1 MKLSVS
7 LGQMDVALGQPQRN
21 LTTVRAMAAE
31 AHRRGS
37 RVVVFPELWSTG
49 YDLAHASEY
58 ATPMDGGLFFQM
70 AELAREHSIYVTGSL
85 LEDSGHGYRNT
96 AVVASPEGKLVGSYS
111 KSHLFRPMEED
122 VYLAAGRQAPV
133 FDLPWGTSA
142 LAICYDLRFPELFR
156 RYALLGAKVVF
167 LVAEWP
173 RPRLLHWQTLLRAR
187 AIENQLFVVACN
199 RVGESGD
206 WSFFGHSAVYGP
218 SGELVAETGGEE
230 ILVTTVLDLDRVDEA
245 RRSMTVFQDRNE
257 AVYGAGGEDPA
268 W

>member
-1 MKLSVS
+1 
-7 LGQMDVALGQPQRN
+7 
-21 LTTVRAMAAE
+21 
-31 AHRRGS
+31 
-37 RVVVFPELWSTG
+37 VVFPELWSTG
-49 YDLAHASEY
+49 YDLARSSVH
-58 ATPMDGGLFFQM
+58 ATPMDRGLFSQM
-70 AELAREHSIYVTGSL
+70 ADLARENSLYVMGSL

-111 KSHLFRPMEED
+111 KSHLFRPMEEA
-122 VYLAAGRQAPV
+122 VYLVPGREAPV

-218 SGELVAETGGEE
+218 SGELVVEAGEDE
-230 ILVTTVLDLDRVDEA
+230 FLLTAVLDLDRVEET

-257 AVYGAGGEDPA
+257 AVYVAGGEDSV
-268 W
+268 